1 MKKIFFAFAIL
12 ALAASC
18 AKEAAAPDNGGK
30 NGNKEL
36 VEMSFT
42 VSSELVKAGLNS
54 DRSVSFKKADSIS
67 IFANGTN
74 YKFTATEAGAAVTFT
89 GSAEEASVYYALY
102 PYTSGATI
110 DGSTIKGASIQSGSQ
125 GTGTGGFNSKQVVLV
140 ASTTGTHLLF
150 RQVCAL
156 LKITVP
162 ADVTDLKEIIGF
174 NRDNGSSNLAGAIS
188 GTFDIALGD
197 NDDPTVTV
205 TTPKF
210 QIGIVGPSGS
220 DNPMPAGDYYI
231 PVLPAQLTIKKG
243 IDLKLTFMDDFV
255 GRAFNGKGIKLKA
268 GQVYDL
274 GTVKRTD
281 TYVDS
286 GFESGD
292 ASLEYFYSDNTA
304 GDGNSSSLSVINN
317 PHPTAS
323 NPSAHVLSD
332 NMAPKTNNTS
342 GYFEVR
348 SGADAGYVK
357 FPSGVRQFYD
367 KIRFKVWLGTNAY
380 YPRIKRGSESA
391 AMASK
396 INGVA
401 ITGDNDTAK
410 KAVWDANVKTDDWN
424 ILEYT
429 VKSLT
434 SSWSNFSSL
443 ATWQIRPFVN
453 FDGTNTSGYDET
465 TNNRIVYIDDIT
477 YVLK

>member
-54 DRSVSFKKADSIS
+54 DRSVSFKKDDAIS

-74 YKFTATEAGAAVTFT
+74 YKFTATEAGADVTFT

-140 ASTTGTHLLF
+140 ASTTGTHLYF

-162 ADVTDLKEIIGF
+162 ADVTDLKEIVGF

-197 NDDPTVTV
+197 NDEPTVTV

-220 DNPMPAGDYYI
+220 SSPIPAGDYYI
-231 PVLPAQLTIKKG
+231 PVLPAQLTVKKG
-243 IDLKLTFMDDFV
+243 IDLKLTYMDSFV
-255 GRAFNGKGIKLKA
+255 SRAFNGNGLKLQSGK
-268 GQVYDL
+268 VYDM
-274 GTVKRTD
+274 GTVKKTD
-281 TYVDS
+281 IFVENS
-286 GFESGD
+286 FETGNISYFVTDNKD
-292 ASLEYFYSDNTA
+292 AN
-304 GDGNSSSLSVINN
+304 GNKAISIVEN
-317 PHPTAS
+317 PYKTS
-323 NPSAHVLSD
+323 INPSDHVLCD
-332 NMAPKTNNTS
+332 NMYTKTGGTS
-342 GYFEVR
+342 GYFEIQT
-348 SGADAGYVK
+348 GNDAGYIR
-357 FPSGVRQFYD
+357 FPSSVRGFYGTLRI
-367 KIRFKVWLGTNAY
+367 KMYLGTNAY
-380 YPRIKRGSESA
+380 YPRIKRGSNNPA
-391 AMASK
+391 LPK
-396 INGVA
+396 YLNGVEV
-401 ITGDNDTAK
+401 TSQG
-410 KAVWDANVKTDDWN
+410 VWNTNVKTNDWN

-429 VKSLT
+429 PDMIDSGWT
-434 SSWSNFSSL
+434 DFTNIASY
-443 ATWQIRPFVN
+443 QIRPFVN
-453 FDGTNTSGYDET
+453 YDGSNTSGFDEQ
-465 TNNRIVYIDDIT
+465 TNNRLIWIDDIT
-477 YVLK
+477 FVLK